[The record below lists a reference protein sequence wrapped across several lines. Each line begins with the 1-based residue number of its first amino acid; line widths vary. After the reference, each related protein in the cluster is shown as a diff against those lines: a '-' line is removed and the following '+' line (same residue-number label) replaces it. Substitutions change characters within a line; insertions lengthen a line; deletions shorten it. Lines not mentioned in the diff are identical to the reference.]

1 MRIPLAWRKVDL
13 TLVSL
18 VLALLA
24 IGLVLVYSAVHH
36 SPSLGH
42 LVWKQCGLG
51 LLGLAAMWFFY
62 TIDYKGLLQLAY
74 PLYGALLLLL
84 VLVLAVGSQ
93 SRGSSRWFDLGLVHF
108 QPSEMAKLVV
118 ILTLARWLTD
128 HARDASKLS
137 GMVVPLGLALV
148 PMALIIRQPDLGS
161 AMTLAPVAF
170 VMLWVAGARLWHLLT
185 VIFLSLASTP
195 LAWLMLKD
203 YQRRRLLTFLDPEAD
218 TLGAGYN
225 LIQSKIAIGSGGLA
239 GRGFLQGPQSQ
250 LKFIPMHHN
259 DFIFSVLGEEWGLLG
274 VTLVLGLYLFF
285 FLRAFSIASQ
295 ARDQQGSLLASG
307 ITTLVATQV
316 VINIGMTTGMLPVT
330 GITLPLLSYG
340 GSSVL
345 LIMICA
351 GILLNVRRDS
361 RPQ

>member
-1 MRIPLAWRKVDL
+1 M
-13 TLVSL
+13 
-18 VLALLA
+18 
-24 IGLVLVYSAVHH
+24 
-36 SPSLGH
+36 
-42 LVWKQCGLG
+42 
-51 LLGLAAMWFFY
+51 
-62 TIDYKGLLQLAY
+62 AY
-74 PLYGALLLLL
+74 PLYALLLVLL
-84 VLVLAVGSQ
+84 VLVLLIGSQ
-93 SRGSSRWFDLGLVHF
+93 SRGSSRWFDLGFLHF
-108 QPSEMAKLVV
+108 QPSELAKLVV
-118 ILTLARWLTD
+118 ILALVRWLAD
-128 HARDASKLS
+128 HGRSAHRFR
-137 GMVVPLGLALV
+137 GIWVPLALAFV

-161 AMTLAPVAF
+161 AMTLLPVAF
-170 VMLWVAGARLWHLLT
+170 VMLYVAGARLWHLL
-185 VIFLSLASTP
+185 VVLILGLASTP

-225 LIQSKIAIGSGGLA
+225 LIQSKIAIGSGGIA

>member
-1 MRIPLAWRKVDL
+1 
-13 TLVSL
+13 
-18 VLALLA
+18 
-24 IGLVLVYSAVHH
+24 
-36 SPSLGH
+36 
-42 LVWKQCGLG
+42 LG

-62 TIDYKGLLQLAY
+62 TIDYKGLVQMAY
-74 PLYGALLLLL
+74 PLYALLLVLL
-84 VLVLAVGSQ
+84 VLVLLIGSQ
-93 SRGSSRWFDLGLVHF
+93 SRGSSRWFDLGFLHF
-108 QPSEMAKLVV
+108 QPSELAKLVV
-118 ILTLARWLTD
+118 ILALVRWLAD
-128 HARDASKLS
+128 HGRSAHRFR
-137 GMVVPLGLALV
+137 GIWVPLAFV

-161 AMTLAPVAF
+161 AMTLLPVAF
-170 VMLWVAGARLWHLLT
+170 VMLYVAGARLWHLL
-185 VIFLSLASTP
+185 VVLILGLASTP

-225 LIQSKIAIGSGGLA
+225 LIQSKIAIGSGGIA